1 MANGIASLRGYQE
14 GGGPI
19 AIGHWRSSL
28 AKGLRRLMPLFFGER
43 SEMSS
48 YIPESIYNAVTPWAS
63 SAIDAD
69 VLLQLT
75 DAIGRI
81 ARGDPGDPRAA
92 YSPPI
97 MGDANRLAG
106 ENSIRKRTMGS
117 RPTDEED
124 AWREFLGLPQQH
136 GTFKEAEFRPTIG
149 SGEDISYMEFAD
161 PKRVWDEI
169 LSHPYMD
176 YREVSK
182 PEFPGLEDI
191 DIDSSTARWQP
202 NAIQNLLK
210 KLEDESL
217 RDKPFLEPVIG
228 KRNGIWLDP
237 TVDPRH
243 RYSDVLGT
251 YRVDRGEDER
261 GPYIS
266 YYDKY
271 NLKHLPSRITKVGQP
286 FDIYGRMYYDPE
298 TYEYLS
304 GIR

>member
-1 MANGIASLRGYQE
+1 MANGIASLRGYQQ

-28 AKGLRRLMPLFFGER
+28 ARGLRRLMPLFFGER
-43 SEMSS
+43 SEMPSD
-48 YIPESIYNAVTPWAS
+48 IPESIYNAVTPWAS
-63 SAIDAD
+63 SAVSPD
-69 VLLQLT
+69 VLLQLI
-75 DAIGRI
+75 DAMGRI

-97 MGDANRLAG
+97 MGDDLRLG
-106 ENSIRKRTMGS
+106 GTSYQNRKRAMGS

-210 KLEDESL
+210 KLEDNEPSL
-217 RDKPFLEPVIG
+217 GSINRL
-228 KRNGIWLDP
+228 NP
-237 TVDPRH
+237 TLSGYSDPRH

-251 YRVDRGEDER
+251 YRVGRGEDER

>member
-1 MANGIASLRGYQE
+1 MANGIASLRGYQQ

-43 SEMSS
+43 SEMPSD
-48 YIPESIYNAVTPWAS
+48 IPESIYNAVTPWAS
-63 SAIDAD
+63 SAFDAD
-69 VLLQLT
+69 VLLQLI
-75 DAIGRI
+75 DAMGRI
-81 ARGDPGDPRAA
+81 SRGDPGDPRAA
-92 YSPPI
+92 YSPPT
-97 MGDANRLAG
+97 MGDAN
-106 ENSIRKRTMGS
+106 RKRTMGS

-182 PEFPGLEDI
+182 PEFPSPRWGEPENI
-191 DIDSSTARWQP
+191 DIDNP

-210 KLEDESL
+210 KLEDNELVLGSINRL
-217 RDKPFLEPVIG
+217 NPASTG
-228 KRNGIWLDP
+228 YLDSG
-237 TVDPRH
+237 H

-251 YRVDRGEDER
+251 YRVGRGEDER

-271 NLKHLPSRITKVGQP
+271 NLKHLPARITNVGQP